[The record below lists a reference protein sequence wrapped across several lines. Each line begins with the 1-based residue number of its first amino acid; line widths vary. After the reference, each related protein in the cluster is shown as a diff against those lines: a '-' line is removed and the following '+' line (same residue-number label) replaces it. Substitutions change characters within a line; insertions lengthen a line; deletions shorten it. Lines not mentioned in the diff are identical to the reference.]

1 MRYSGIIGICGLII
15 LFGCKASKVSTKTAP
30 EEYTEELSTLR
41 PDLTLSPGID
51 TVTMQSSTAMASYT
65 FPGNIRSELDSV
77 NRIIIA
83 KNTEQHYLDGFT
95 IQIYTG
101 NDRDAAYEA
110 RDKALLADPTLDP
123 VISYHQPGYK
133 VKVGQ
138 YTDRLQ
144 AHKVYTTLKTEFPLA
159 LLIPER
165 IQVDYD

>member
-1 MRYSGIIGICGLII
+1 MRYFGIIAISC
-15 LFGCKASKVSTKTAP
+15 LFVLLGCKSSRITTKAAP
-30 EEYTEELSTLR
+30 AEYAEELNHLR
-41 PDLTLSPGID
+41 PDLTVSPGQDSVVLLPSAGI
-51 TVTMQSSTAMASYT
+51 SSSNY
-65 FPGNIRSELDSV
+65 PGNIKSELDSI

-83 KNTEQHYLDGFT
+83 RNAEQRYLDGFT

-110 RDKALLADPTLDP
+110 RDKALLVDPSLDP

-138 YTDRLQ
+138 YADRLQ
-144 AHKVYTTLKTEFPLA
+144 AHKVYTSLKTEFPLA

-165 IQVDYD
+165 IQVNYD